1 MSKKNP
7 YDMEH
12 EEFQEHMKKKGYTGE
27 SKETTSQAWHATD
40 EAKNLF
46 NKYLASKDFRYDAG
60 KEKIVPVIGSGFAET
75 VTSQADKAGRLK
87 AKGGKVKKNYANG
100 GTIRKPRRA

>member
-12 EEFQEHMKKKGYTGE
+12 KEFQEHMKKEGYTGE

-60 KEKIVPVIGSGFAET
+60 KEKIVPVTGSGFAET
-75 VTSQADKAGRLK
+75 VSSQANRAGRPK
-87 AKGGKVKKNYANG
+87 AKGGYVKKYARG
-100 GTIRKPRRA
+100 GGVRKVR